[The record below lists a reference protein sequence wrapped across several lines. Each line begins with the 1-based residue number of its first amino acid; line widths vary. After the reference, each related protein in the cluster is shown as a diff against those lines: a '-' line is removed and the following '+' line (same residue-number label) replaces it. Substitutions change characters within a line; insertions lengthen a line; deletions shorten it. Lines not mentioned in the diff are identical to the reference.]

1 VKIPKSLKIGSRNI
15 KVLRLLSSGMGGH
28 SGSYQDW
35 TGIIR
40 IANDV
45 DMGKGLAEEALL
57 HEIIECLNIKQ
68 EYKLEHRVIQ
78 GLGENLYQVLKD
90 NKLYFGDE

>member
-1 VKIPKSLKIGSRNI
+1 
-15 KVLRLLSSGMGGH
+15 
-28 SGSYQDW
+28 
-35 TGIIR
+35 
-40 IANDV
+40 
-45 DMGKGLAEEALL
+45 MGKGLAEEALL